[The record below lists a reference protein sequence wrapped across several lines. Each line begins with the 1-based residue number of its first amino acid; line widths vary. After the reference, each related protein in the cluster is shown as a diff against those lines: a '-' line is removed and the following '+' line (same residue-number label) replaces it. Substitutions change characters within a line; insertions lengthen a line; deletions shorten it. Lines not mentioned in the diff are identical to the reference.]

1 MVSEVSAPISGDSG
15 RDDDHIKVKD
25 FVLSLLGEKDRATD
39 KAFAA
44 QEKAVDAA
52 FAAQEK
58 AVSAALVAQ
67 EKAINA
73 ALVAASTATNKAE
86 LNYKEW
92 RASSNEW
99 RAAMD
104 DRERKFIPRDEYT
117 AAHVALDDKVM
128 TMNKS
133 LEEKILSSEKQLEEK
148 IAAKNVQI
156 FLSLSVGF
164 VAVVIAIFNFASKF

>member
-1 MVSEVSAPISGDSG
+1 MVGEVNAPMTSSSF
-15 RDDDHIKVKD
+15 DHGSDTIPIKD
-25 FVLSLLGEKDRATD
+25 FILSLLGEKDRATD
-39 KAFAA
+39 KAFSA

-58 AVSAALVAQ
+58 AVGAALVAQ
-67 EKAINA
+67 EKAVQA
-73 ALVAASTATNKAE
+73 ALTAATTATNKAE
-86 LNYKEW
+86 INYTEW
-92 RASSNEW
+92 RQSANEW

-117 AAHVALDDKVM
+117 AAHIALDDKVV

-133 LEEKILSSEKQLEEK
+133 LEEKI
-148 IAAKNVQI
+148 AAKNIQV

-164 VAVVIAIFNFASKF
+164 VAILIAVFNFASSQ